1 MSRVRGLGVALAVA
15 MSSAARGDDW
25 LHGTFEFGG
34 SAAQLAE
41 IDAQVEGAIEDM
53 GFYLR
58 PIARHRLQKLTKPA
72 ERFQF
77 VPYEGGVK
85 VVNELVTR
93 PCSFDGS
100 RTTFINR
107 LGKQTQAVCVRSE
120 RGIRE
125 DFIGADAGTWSHTFT
140 LSADGQT
147 LEQRV
152 KVTAPMLGR
161 PLVYTLTYQRSDA

>member
-1 MSRVRGLGVALAVA
+1 MTRTRGLGVALVVA
-15 MSSAARGDDW
+15 MSSTARGDER
-25 LHGTFEFGG
+25 LQGIFEFGG

-41 IDAQVEGAIEDM
+41 LDAQVEGAIEDM

-120 RGIRE
+120 HGIRE
-125 DFIGADAGTWSHTFT
+125 EFSGADAGTWSHSFT

-161 PLVYTLTYQRSDA
+161 PLVYSLTYVKSGA